1 MQQYSGEIFRLLHG
15 KIKNHSVSSVPI
27 LILLSVSCFQC
38 AEIIKNMM
46 DENYGGAG
54 YWNVIV
60 GESFDVGSYNFKPFK
75 TEISRSTVPMTR
87 EAKC

>member
-27 LILLSVSCFQC
+27 SISLSVSCFQC

-46 DENYGGAG
+46 DESYGGAG

-60 GESFDVGSYNFKPFK
+60 GESFDVCTSLLSELLNLLSQIFSDQLFL
-75 TEISRSTVPMTR
+75 
-87 EAKC
+87 

>member
-15 KIKNHSVSSVPI
+15 KMYRNSQCIHAIS
-27 LILLSVSCFQC
+27 ILLSVSCFQC

-60 GESFDVGSYNFKPFK
+60 GESFDV
-75 TEISRSTVPMTR
+75 STSLLS
-87 EAKC
+87 EL